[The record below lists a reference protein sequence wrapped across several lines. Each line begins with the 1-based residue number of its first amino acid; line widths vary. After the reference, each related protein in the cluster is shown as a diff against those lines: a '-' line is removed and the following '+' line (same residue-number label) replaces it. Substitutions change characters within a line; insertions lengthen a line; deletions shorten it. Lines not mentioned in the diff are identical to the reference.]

1 MKNCSKKLTV
11 LIALFATLSVAYGQN
26 LSRDLQD
33 MVGARGRDAE
43 YAFESK
49 GYVHIKT
56 TKSGYDSYS
65 SWWNPS
71 KRKCVTS
78 HLTDG
83 RIQSIVDV
91 PPFDCNK
98 SSDGGHSSSY
108 NSYHHDSQHHNN
120 YSHYDNRD
128 REVAFERGHND
139 GLHNKAYHNI
149 YSESNM
155 IEGYAEGYQ
164 SGVKQ
169 RSYNTNHH
177 SGRGGYQKHARVDD
191 LVGLPVD
198 SAAERMGSRGFTEVN
213 QFKHDGRT
221 HRIYYNR
228 ETRQC
233 IDVRAMHGK
242 VGHVENSTRC
252 NR

>member
-1 MKNCSKKLTV
+1 MKNLKKHLPFFF
-11 LIALFATLSVAYGQN
+11 LLLFTSYFSYSQN
-26 LSRDLQD
+26 PSRDLQD
-33 MVGARGRDAE
+33 IVGAKGRDAE
-43 YAFESK
+43 YSFESK

-56 TKSGYDSYS
+56 TKSGYHSYS

-83 RIQSIVDV
+83 RIQSVVDV

-98 SSDGGHSSSY
+98 SAEGGYSSSY
-108 NSYHHDSQHHNN
+108 NSYHHDSQHHKN

-139 GLHNKAYHNI
+139 GIHNKAYHNI
-149 YSESNM
+149 YTDSNM

-169 RSYNTNHH
+169 RGYNTYHH
-177 SGRGGYQKHARVDD
+177 SGNGGYKSHARVDD

-198 SAAERMGSRGFTEVN
+198 AAAERMGSRGFKEVN
-213 QFKHDGRT
+213 QFKHDGKT
-221 HRIYYNR
+221 HRVYYNR
-228 ETRQC
+228 DTDQC
-233 IDVRAMHGK
+233 VDVRAMHGK
-242 VGHVENSTRC
+242 VGRVENSTRC